1 MIAAARTHIGL
12 VRKANEDSIL
22 CNLPDG
28 LFVVAD
34 GMGGHKGGQAASQCA
49 VTVLAEALKGRQPQ
63 PAKAEW
69 AVQAANRRIFDMAEQ
84 DKELEGMGTTVTLLW
99 AARDR
104 MILAQVGDSRCYL
117 LRDGE
122 LRQMSRDHSLV
133 EQLLSEGLITAEE
146 AAHHPYRNVITR
158 AVGSAIGVEVDVS
171 AFERQAGD
179 LWLLCSDGLHG
190 LVEKEKLETLLK
202 TGDLEAAAQA
212 LLETALENGGKDN
225 ISLILIRDE
234 EGAQ

>member
-34 GMGGHKGGQAASQCA
+34 GMGGHKGGQAASQGA

-63 PAKAEW
+63 IAKAEW

-158 AVGSAIGVEVDVS
+158 AVGSALGVEVDVS

-190 LVEKEKLETLLK
+190 LVEKEKLEMLLK

>member
-22 CNLPDG
+22 CHGQEG

-34 GMGGHKGGQAASQCA
+34 GMGGHKGGQTASQGA
-49 VTVLAEALKGRQPQ
+49 VTVLTEALKGREPT
-63 PAKAEW
+63 ASRAEW
-69 AVQAANRRIFDMAEQ
+69 AVQAANRRLFDMAGQ
-84 DKELEGMGTTVTLLW
+84 DKDLEGMGTTVTLLW
-99 AARDR
+99 AASSQ

-117 LRDGE
+117 LRNGE

-133 EQLLSEGLITAEE
+133 EQLLTEGLITPEE

-158 AVGSAIGVEVDVS
+158 AVGTAMGVEVDMSV
-171 AFERQAGD
+171 FDRQQGD

-190 LVEKEKLETLLK
+190 MVDKERMTEMLK
-202 TGDLEAAAQA
+202 ADDLDTAAQA
-212 LLETALENGGKDN
+212 LLDAALDAGGKDN
-225 ISLILIRDE
+225 ISLILIKDE
-234 EGAQ
+234 EGVQ